1 MPSKGNEQLRTQK
14 LKVKQGGGWA
24 GLKLCMRRWGKK
36 QNKKK
41 TWSGEEEKNKRK
53 QNAAA
58 AAAKQIWHM
67 YLQLYRSL
75 QRLQSKGLLV
85 LICKSKLFGMSV
97 PPEQRIHFKELRK
110 FVLVQHR
117 V

>member
-1 MPSKGNEQLRTQK
+1 M
-14 LKVKQGGGWA
+14 GGWVN
-24 GLKLCMRRWGKK
+24 GFETVHQEVVEKKMVCRRGR
-36 QNKKK
+36 KKK
-41 TWSGEEEKNKRK
+41 A
-53 QNAAA
+53 AAA

-110 FVLVQHR
+110 FVLVQHG

>member
-1 MPSKGNEQLRTQK
+1 M
-14 LKVKQGGGWA
+14 
-24 GLKLCMRRWGKK
+24 KLCMRRWGKNK
-36 QNKKK
+36 KKK

-53 QNAAA
+53 QNAAAA

>member
-1 MPSKGNEQLRTQK
+1 MPSKGNGQLRTQK
-14 LKVKQGGGWA
+14 LKVKQGGWVCGFEA
-24 GLKLCMRRWGKK
+24 VHEEVGKK
-36 QNKKK
+36 GKE
-41 TWSGEEEKNKRK
+41 TWSGEEEKNKTK
-53 QNAAA
+53 QKAAAA